1 VAKINDIL
9 RNLTDSPRNSQVKG
23 SPQID
28 KKNLSPVYHL
38 KEKEKPVEPAI
49 KLEAVPL
56 EVPRNERTAGIGAPP
71 SLQKPNF
78 SRDVSLDKKIVK

>member
-28 KKNLSPVYHL
+28 KKNLSPVYQL
-38 KEKEKPVEPAI
+38 KEKEKLEPAI

-56 EVPRNERTAGIGAPP
+56 EVPRNERTSGIGAPP